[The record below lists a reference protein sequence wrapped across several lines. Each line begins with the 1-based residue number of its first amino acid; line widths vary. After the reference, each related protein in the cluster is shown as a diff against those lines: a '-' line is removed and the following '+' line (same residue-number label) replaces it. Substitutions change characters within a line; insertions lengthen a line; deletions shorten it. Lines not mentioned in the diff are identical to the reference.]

1 MSPEDKLV
9 STAPLPSAKLPLL
22 TVISAGTTNRRVNTV
37 GEPRTAPPP
46 LRKLVPVP
54 DSVPPVRV
62 NNPLKLMLPSPVS
75 EPADCKKF
83 ATVALIVLL
92 TVSVPLVSVA
102 VPCPLT
108 VLPINLKSALLHW
121 ATAPASTCTVPRHS
135 PFPCNRSVPAP
146 TFTRLLLNNSTLTA
160 LLLAPWPL
168 MPLPAPSFSSTP
180 LFQIAAAAP
189 PPLPT
194 LESSRI
200 LMSPE
205 DKLVSTAPLPSA
217 KLPLLIVSS
226 VGTTNRRVNRIGEPR
241 TTPPPLRKLVP
252 VPDSV
257 PPVRVNNPLKFML
270 PSPVSVPPDCKK
282 FATVALIVLLTV
294 SVPPTSAAVPSPLT
308 VLPINL
314 KSVLFHWTS
323 APAST
328 CTVPRHSPPP
338 CSRSVPT
345 PTFTILLLKNGTLIT
360 LMPGPWPVM
369 LLLAPAFWN
378 SP

>member
-62 NNPLKLMLPSPVS
+62 NNPLKFMLPSPVS
-75 EPADCKKF
+75 VPADCKKF
-83 ATVALIVLL
+83 VTVALIVLL
-92 TVSVPLVSVA
+92 TVSVPPVSVA

-180 LFQIAAAAP
+180 SFQIDAEAP
-189 PPLPT
+189 PALVK

-200 LMSPE
+200 LMFPE

-217 KLPLLIVSS
+217 KLPLLSVST
-226 VGTTNRRVNRIGEPR
+226 VGTTHLRVNSTGEPR
-241 TTPPPLRKLVP
+241 TAPPPLRKLVP
-252 VPDSV
+252 VPDCV
-257 PPVRVNNPLKFML
+257 PPCTGCNALQFTL
-270 PSPVSVPPDCKK
+270 PSPVSVPPDCTP
-282 FATVALIVLLTV
+282 FATVALTVLLTAGL
-294 SVPPTSAAVPSPLT
+294 PPASTAVPSPLA
-308 VLPINL
+308 V
-314 KSVLFHWTS
+314 
-323 APAST
+323 
-328 CTVPRHSPPP
+328 
-338 CSRSVPT
+338 
-345 PTFTILLLKNGTLIT
+345 
-360 LMPGPWPVM
+360 
-369 LLLAPAFWN
+369 
-378 SP
+378 